1 MNIKLTK
8 EAERDYKKII
18 KNGQKSSL
26 KRVIQ
31 IFEELEVSPREGI
44 GQPERLKHFKDKE
57 VWSRKIDKKNR
68 IVYLIKDDEL
78 IVLVISMLGHY
89 DDK

>member
-44 GQPERLKHFKDKE
+44 GHPERLKHFKDKE

>member
-1 MNIKLTK
+1 M
-8 EAERDYKKII
+8 
-18 KNGQKSSL
+18 
-26 KRVIQ
+26 
-31 IFEELEVSPREGI
+31 SPREGI

-78 IVLVISMLGHY
+78 IILVVSMLGHY
-89 DDK
+89 NDK